1 MNETQVTF
9 TGWVGSDVTLVEA
22 QSGQHVATFRVG
34 STPRRLVSGT
44 WQDAETNWFTVKAWR
59 HLGVNAHQSI
69 RCGDAVVVTGRLT
82 VDIWDKG
89 EGQKSTRYLVT
100 ATSIGHDLNK
110 GTATFLKAPRAQNV
124 PSDDTAI
131 KEAIHS
137 YAEAGPNLDANGEE
151 ISAEVESMAAVE
163 SSAA

>member
-1 MNETQVTF
+1 MNEAQVTF
-9 TGWVGSDVTLVEA
+9 TGWVGSDVNLVDA
-22 QSGQHVATFRVG
+22 PSGQQVATFRVG

-44 WQDAETNWFTVKAWR
+44 WQNAETNWFTVKAWR

-69 RCGDAVVVTGRLT
+69 CSGDAIVVTGRLT
-82 VDIWDKG
+82 VDVWDKG
-89 EGQKSTRYLVT
+89 DGQKSTRYLVT

-110 GTATFLKAPRAQNV
+110 GTATFLKAPRAQNL

-137 YAEAGPNLDANGEE
+137 YEEVGPNLDANGDE
-151 ISAEVESMAAVE
+151 ISPHLEPVTAVE